1 MPMQGKIHIA
11 PMMGWTNQHF
21 RYFMRLLY
29 PKVVLYSEMVT
40 TGAILH
46 AGAERMLSRDAD
58 DGEVILQLGGSDPA
72 SLAKCARLA
81 QEYGY
86 SGVNLN
92 VGCPSARVQAGKIG
106 ACLFKEPALVGECV
120 SAMQD
125 AVDIDVTVKCRIGVD
140 EMDSL
145 EHLLHFLTTI
155 HLSGC
160 QQVQIHARKAWLKGL
175 NPKQNRSVPT
185 LNYDRAYDAA
195 KECPAMEV
203 VLNGGINT
211 IEVAC
216 AALMRFCGVMI
227 GRAAYQRPLFIRE
240 LAREIDPHCAYLSTE
255 EAVNR
260 YLEHVACMQTK
271 GHRLSVLL
279 KPLQNVLHACP
290 HAKSWRTLL
299 SECVA
304 GTASLSELSSHIVH
318 KCLVD

>member
-29 PKVVLYSEMVT
+29 PKVVLYSEMIT

-46 AGAERMLSRDAD
+46 GGAERMLSRDAD

-72 SLAKCARLA
+72 NLAKCARLA
-81 QEYGY
+81 QQYGY

-92 VGCPSARVQAGKIG
+92 VGCPSARVQAGNIG
-106 ACLFKEPALVGECV
+106 ACLFKDPALVGECV

-140 EMDSL
+140 EMDSF
-145 EHLLHFLTTI
+145 EHLMHFLTTI
-155 HLSGC
+155 QLSGC
-160 QQVQIHARKAWLKGL
+160 RQVQIHARKAWLKGL
-175 NPKQNRSVPT
+175 NPKQNRSVPM

-195 KECPAMEV
+195 KACPAMTV

-211 IEVAC
+211 VEVAS
-216 AALMRFCGVMI
+216 AALMRFSGVMI

-240 LAREIDPHCAYLSTE
+240 LATKIDPHCEYSSVVE
-255 EAVNR
+255 VVDR
-260 YLEHVACMQTK
+260 YIEHVVCMQSK

-290 HAKSWRTLL
+290 YAKSWRTLL
-299 SECVA
+299 SDCGS
-304 GTASLSELSSHIVH
+304 GTASLSALSTHMVHI
-318 KCLVD
+318 CYVD